1 MIALTSQNSQDFESP
16 GQNMALH
23 RCSHLHTEQSVPCQ
37 LIVKVSTRKRFVQGP
52 CESTGALAQSAL
64 RHDRDDIEA
73 CGATRHA
80 SRRGGPIAAAHSMC
94 IDLVHL
100 TAVLILQYAPR
111 GTMLARGQ
119 AACTPQQRA
128 FAFESLNLK
137 TNEHQKFYSSIFL
150 YQHLRIKLPYYSDSA
165 GRAVKP
171 RHVSCS

>member
-23 RCSHLHTEQSVPCQ
+23 RCSHPHAEQSVPCQ

-73 CGATRHA
+73 SGATRHA

-94 IDLVHL
+94 INLVHL

-111 GTMLARGQ
+111 GTMLARGR
-119 AACTPQQRA
+119 AACGRRNAPSPI
-128 FAFESLNLK
+128 ESLK
-137 TNEHQKFYSSIFL
+137 TNEHCKVYSSIFL
-150 YQHLRIKLPYYSDSA
+150 YHDLLNQTSILF
-165 GRAVKP
+165 
-171 RHVSCS
+171 

>member
-1 MIALTSQNSQDFESP
+1 MIALTSPNSQDFESP

-23 RCSHLHTEQSVPCQ
+23 RCSHPHAEQSVPCQ

-73 CGATRHA
+73 SGATRHA

-94 IDLVHL
+94 INLVHL

-111 GTMLARGQ
+111 GTMLARGR
-119 AACTPQQRA
+119 AACRSNAPSPSNRLRQMNTRN
-128 FAFESLNLK
+128 FTHLYFCTSISESNFHTILIQPAAPLNRG
-137 TNEHQKFYSSIFL
+137 T
-150 YQHLRIKLPYYSDSA
+150 SA
-165 GRAVKP
+165 VE
-171 RHVSCS
+171 S